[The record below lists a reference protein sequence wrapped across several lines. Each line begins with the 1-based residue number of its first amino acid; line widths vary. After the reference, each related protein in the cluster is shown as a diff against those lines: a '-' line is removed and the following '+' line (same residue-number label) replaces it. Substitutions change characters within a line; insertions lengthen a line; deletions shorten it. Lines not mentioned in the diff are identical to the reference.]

1 MQINTIYKA
10 LSLVSDSYGWLNNTT
25 HYYNLFSIRKD
36 IQLDINY
43 KNILVMY
50 NCPFNN
56 S

>member
-1 MQINTIYKA
+1 M
-10 LSLVSDSYGWLNNTT
+10 SDSYGGLNTTT

-36 IQLDINY
+36 IQLDIDY

-50 NCPFNN
+50 NYPFNN